1 MNQTEKMLKREIL
14 RLESEKDQLL
24 KILQWE
30 EEQNFKRFEEIMQLN
45 RHIRELERISKFY

>member
-1 MNQTEKMLKREIL
+1 MTETEKMLKREIL